1 MTRHLTPLLH
11 PRSIAFI
18 GGGECDVAITRT
30 RALGFT
36 GKIWA
41 VHPKR
46 PQLGGIPCIRSVDE
60 IVGFLDA
67 AFVAV
72 KREPAVE
79 IIRKLKA
86 IGCGGAVIYA
96 SGFAETG
103 NRDLQDELVAAADGM
118 PLMGPNCYGYV
129 NGLARAAL
137 WPDEHGIDP
146 CSSGVAI
153 VSQSGNMAMNFTLT
167 MRALPVACVFTIGN
181 QADVDVAQMLEAL
194 AQDKRITAIGLHI
207 EGLRDIPAFARAA
220 TLARDH
226 RKPVVALKTGRSA
239 QGAKVAL
246 SHTASLTGADA
257 LYDALFKRYGVA
269 RVKSVTAFA
278 ETLKFLHNGGPIAGN
293 RLVSMSCSGGEAAMA
308 ADMAMEKNLCFPSFD
323 PATKSKVAA
332 TLNEYVAIDNPL
344 DYHTFIWNQ
353 EDELTATFA
362 AVLSGG
368 YDAAMLIL
376 DTPTNP
382 KVNGASW
389 RAAAQALMSAAAAT
403 HARAAIVASLP
414 ECMPLALAAEL
425 AQHGVAPMMG
435 LDDALTA
442 FEAAAFI
449 GQNWAQPEALPIM
462 SAEPMRG
469 HGEVSLSEF
478 DAKQLLKSFG
488 LAVPDG
494 ILCKAEGAVS
504 AAEKLGYPVALKI
517 SSPAIAHKTETRG
530 VALNLSTP
538 EDVKNA
544 AHRMRRLAPDVLVE
558 RMVTGAVAELIV
570 GLTSDPQFGTALVIG
585 AGGVLTELVQDSATL
600 ILPTSRAEIER
611 ALQSLKVW
619 KLVQGFR
626 GQSGDQRAV
635 IAAVEAM
642 AAFAA
647 AHRGLIVE
655 LDVNPLLVLPQGAVA
670 VDALVKMRNP

>member
-1 MTRHLTPLLH
+1 MRDLTRLLH

-18 GGGECDVAITRT
+18 GGRECDVAITRT

-41 VHPKR
+41 VHPTR
-46 PQLGGIPCIRSVDE
+46 QQLGEIPCIRSVDE
-60 IVGFLDA
+60 IVGSLDA

-72 KREPAVE
+72 KREPAIDIV
-79 IIRKLKA
+79 RALKA
-86 IGCGGAVIYA
+86 KGCGGAVIYA

-103 NRDLQDELVAAADGM
+103 NKDLQDELVAAAVGM

-129 NGLARAAL
+129 NGLARAVL

-146 CSSGVAI
+146 CPSGVAI

-220 TLARDH
+220 ILAREH

-257 LYDALFKRYGVA
+257 LYEALFKRYGVA
-269 RVKSVTAFA
+269 RVRSVTAFA
-278 ETLKFLHNGGPIAGN
+278 ETLKFLHHGGPIAGN
-293 RLVSMSCSGGEAAMA
+293 RLVSMSCSGGEAALV

-353 EDELTATFA
+353 EGKLTATFT
-362 AVLSGG
+362 AVLGGG

-382 KVNGASW
+382 KVNAESW
-389 RAAAQALMSAAAAT
+389 RAAAQALMSAAANT
-403 HARAAIVASLP
+403 KARAAIVASLP
-414 ECMPLALAAEL
+414 ECMPLALAAKL

-449 GQNWAQPEALPIM
+449 GQNWAKSEDLPTLR
-462 SAEPMRG
+462 AEPLRG
-469 HGEVSLSEF
+469 YGEATLSEF
-478 DAKQLLKSFG
+478 DAKQRLKSFG

-494 ILCKAEGAVS
+494 ILCKAEDAVS

-517 SSPAIAHKTETRG
+517 SSPAIAHKTESGG
-530 VALNLSTP
+530 VALNLRTP
-538 EDVKNA
+538 EDVKDA
-544 AHRMRRLAPDVLVE
+544 AHRMRQLAPEMLVE
-558 RMVTGAVAELIV
+558 RMVACAVAELIV

-585 AGGVLTELVQDSATL
+585 AGGVLTELAQDSATL

-619 KLVQGFR
+619 KLVEGFR
-626 GQSGDQRAV
+626 GPSGDRRAV
-635 IAAVEAM
+635 VAAVEAI

-670 VDALVKMRNP
+670 VDAFIKMRNP